1 MESEVVIKE
10 APALPRSRYPSAP
23 ERRRAMDRPPS
34 AVAREELGVQGV
46 CCKSRQHYNCKQL
59 VWPYVYTLLAEILS
73 SSNLNHSL
81 DDGSEGSFASPPSS
95 IV

>member
-1 MESEVVIKE
+1 
-10 APALPRSRYPSAP
+10 
-23 ERRRAMDRPPS
+23 MDRPPS
-34 AVAREELGVQGV
+34 AVAREELGVQV
-46 CCKSRQHYNCKQL
+46 CVVNQDKHYNCKQL